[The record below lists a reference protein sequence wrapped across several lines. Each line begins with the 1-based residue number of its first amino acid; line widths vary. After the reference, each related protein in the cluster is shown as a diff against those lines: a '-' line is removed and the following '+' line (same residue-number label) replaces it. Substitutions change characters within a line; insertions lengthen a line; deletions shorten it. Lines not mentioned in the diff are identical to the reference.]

1 MKFSVVLSS
10 VLALAGSSSAYQFA
24 KRHSDVESAISSYSA
39 SARRSGASSTYS
51 IAKPAKTLSANE
63 SAIHDDYDFIK
74 PQAFIINMFSLE
86 QEQTFDAYNLT
97 QNITIPGLS
106 PVYPEVHC
114 NDNYTLCQVTTG
126 EAEAN
131 AASTISALTLSPIFD
146 LSETYFLIAGI
157 SGISPKQGSIGDV
170 TFPRF
175 AVQILEY
182 EVDAREM
189 PENWTTGYF
198 PLGTTNSSQYPVNI
212 YGTEVFELNVNLRDR
227 AVDLVRN
234 ITLDNGAEKADDLR
248 ETYEG
253 FEGFEPATKNV
264 SVLTCDTLT
273 GDTYWFGELLDESFA
288 NYTSLI
294 TNGSATYCTTQQ
306 EDNASLESFIRAAQY
321 GLVDFG
327 RIVILRTASDYTYSP
342 NYLGDET
349 TYYFNEV
356 SQDISPSLV
365 NLGLATKTFIDDI
378 LFNWED
384 LYSVGAFEADN
395 YLGDYFNSLDDYVEE
410 RSWGNIEWG
419 TA

>member
-1 MKFSVVLSS
+1 
-10 VLALAGSSSAYQFA
+10 
-24 KRHSDVESAISSYSA
+24 
-39 SARRSGASSTYS
+39 
-51 IAKPAKTLSANE
+51 
-63 SAIHDDYDFIK
+63 
-74 PQAFIINMFSLE
+74 MFL
-86 QEQTFDAYNLT
+86 
-97 QNITIPGLS
+97 
-106 PVYPEVHC
+106 
-114 NDNYTLCQVTTG
+114 
-126 EAEAN
+126 
-131 AASTISALTLSPIFD
+131 
-146 LSETYFLIAGI
+146 
-157 SGISPKQGSIGDV
+157 
-170 TFPRF
+170 
-175 AVQILEY
+175 
-182 EVDAREM
+182 
-189 PENWTTGYF
+189 
-198 PLGTTNSSQYPVNI
+198 
-212 YGTEVFELNVNLRDR
+212 
-227 AVDLVRN
+227 
-234 ITLDNGAEKADDLR
+234 
-248 ETYEG
+248 
-253 FEGFEPATKNV
+253 
-264 SVLTCDTLT
+264 
-273 GDTYWFGELLDESFA
+273 FA